1 MTAFVVKNENDS
13 GLGLIEDA
21 LTAKYSQVDI
31 VSRECPD
38 SLRLN
43 DRHELVLLLGSSWS
57 TYWDSVQTEVRA
69 EQSLVIDAVWRD
81 LPILGICYGAQ
92 IISSAFGGTVTR
104 MTCPEVGWSNVES
117 TGQCSVFEGRW
128 MQWHYDSFTAP
139 YGFEVL
145 ATNSA
150 GVQAIR
156 RGRSLGVQFHPEA
169 NEAVVTKWMEGDG
182 VAELAALGISPS
194 ALLEETRREVSRT
207 TVATRE
213 LIEWFL
219 ENVAQGSTAHR
230 SGN

>member
-1 MTAFVVKNENDS
+1 MTLVVVANRSDIDCGIVGEVFQDVFS
-13 GLGLIEDA
+13 RFSYLIREDYNSWKGFESA
-21 LTAKYSQVDI
+21 DLF
-31 VSRECPD
+31 
-38 SLRLN
+38 L
-43 DRHELVLLLGSSWS
+43 HLGSSWS
-57 TYWDSVQTEVRA
+57 VYWDSVGGEVSA
-69 EQSLVIDAVWRD
+69 ETSLMRHAAERGV
-81 LPILGICYGAQ
+81 PILGVCFGAQ
-92 IISSAFGGTVTR
+92 ALSYAFGG
-104 MTCPEVGWSNVES
+104 EVERGKKTEIGWHDVVASEAN
-117 TGQCSVFEGRW
+117 SVFAGRW
-128 MQWHYDSFTAP
+128 MQWHYDSFGAP
-139 YGFEVL
+139 SGFDVL
-145 ATNSA
+145 AINDA

-219 ENVAQGSTAHR
+219 ENVAQGPTAHR